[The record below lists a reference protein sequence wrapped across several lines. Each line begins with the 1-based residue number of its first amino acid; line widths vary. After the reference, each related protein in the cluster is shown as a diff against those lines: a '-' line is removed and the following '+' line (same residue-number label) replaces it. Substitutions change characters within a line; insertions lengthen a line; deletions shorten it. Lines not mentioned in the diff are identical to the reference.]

1 MPRVLAP
8 FLLPGSDDPDNPENR
23 CRLPPSQ
30 GNFWQ
35 TPLFTNAQAMIA
47 YWRVRKWR
55 VDVAVSG
62 GVVGSIGCDVEMNVA
77 NESQLVC
84 SQIASGFAE
93 AEMEVPLDEYNTPVF
108 LFVDVSPVG
117 ILIDVTFNSFPE
129 GGDSLMLFGTT
140 NSSGSNQITLTMG
153 GITKNLVGEYF
164 GTGQPIPTATGTMT
178 AVEWWSYDGL
188 YSTSTGEPL

>member
-8 FLLPGSDDPDNPENR
+8 FLLPGSDDPNDSFNK

-35 TPLFTNAQAMIA
+35 TPLFTNAQAMLA

-55 VDVAVSG
+55 VDIDVSG

-93 AEMEVPLDEYNTPVF
+93 AEMSLGTTF
-108 LFVDVSPVG
+108 LIVDVSPFG
-117 ILIDVTFNSFPE
+117 IFIRLEFFGYPE
-129 GGDSLMLFGTT
+129 GGDSAIQFGTT
-140 NSSGSNQITLTMG
+140 NSSGSNQITLTIG
-153 GITKNLVGEYF
+153 SITKNLIGQYF
-164 GTGQPIPTATGTMT
+164 GSDQFPEVTATGTMN